1 MMFGVGQLKITHTDS
16 AGIPAR
22 LLPLLVLTAFEKR
35 GAGTPEGLNRG
46 IRNEICIV
54 VTVALKI

>member
-1 MMFGVGQLKITHTDS
+1 MFGVGQLKITHAGS
-16 AGIPAR
+16 VGIPAC
-22 LLPLLVLTAFEKR
+22 LLPFSVLTAFKKR
-35 GAGTPEGLNRG
+35 GAGAPEGLNRG